1 MAHTLRRVA
10 AGAAGLLVIGA
21 ATAGAAMATTGPAVA
36 SPAVAS
42 PAVAGP
48 SWKIAKSAKLGSE
61 GQITA
66 VVATG
71 KTTGWAFTGSDFSA
85 APAAYQYSGKSWR
98 KVSFPGNKNEQVV
111 TAGAT
116 SPSNVWAFAQGF
128 SAPSHVLR
136 YNGRSWSVVR
146 TFANTIN
153 GATVLAGNDV
163 WVYGEQGIP
172 GLPALGVWHYNG
184 SSWRQVSRNF
194 QGGSALSATNVWGF
208 NGVSVEHWNGAKWTA
223 TSVKSL
229 LPAKNPEGLNNP
241 GVAGVL
247 ALSNSNVYAL
257 GTGGTED
264 EGGPLVVLHYDGKKW
279 AKVAQGQFGAGPSAE
294 FSSDG
299 NGGLWLPMFGPEGG
313 SGYLVHYAKGKLIK
327 ATLPVAQPKITVSAI
342 ARVPGSV
349 DQIAGGFTHAANN
362 LGASVVAVLLT
373 YS

>member
-21 ATAGAAMATTGPAVA
+21 ATAGTAMATTGPAA
-36 SPAVAS
+36 
-42 PAVAGP
+42 AGP

-71 KTTGWAFTGSDFSA
+71 KTTGWAFAGSDFSA
-85 APAAYQYSGKSWR
+85 APAAYQYSGASWR
-98 KVSFPGNKNEQVV
+98 KVAFPGNKDEQVV

-116 SPSNVWAFAQGF
+116 SPSNVWAFTQGF
-128 SAPSHVLR
+128 GTASRVLR

-146 TFANTIN
+146 TFSNQIQD
-153 GATVLAGNDV
+153 ATVLASNDV
-163 WVYGEQGIP
+163 WVYGEEGIS
-172 GLPALGVWHYNG
+172 GVQAALGVWHYNG
-184 SSWRQVSRNF
+184 SSWRQVSKSI
-194 QGGSALSATNVWGF
+194 QGGSALSATNVWAF

-241 GVAGVL
+241 GVAGIL
-247 ALSNSNVYAL
+247 ALSNSNVFAL
-257 GTGGTED
+257 GSGGTED
-264 EGGPLVVLHYDGKKW
+264 EGGPLVVLHYNGKKW

-313 SGYLVHYAKGKLIK
+313 SGYLVHYANGKLIK

-362 LGASVVAVLLT
+362 LGASVVAVLLK